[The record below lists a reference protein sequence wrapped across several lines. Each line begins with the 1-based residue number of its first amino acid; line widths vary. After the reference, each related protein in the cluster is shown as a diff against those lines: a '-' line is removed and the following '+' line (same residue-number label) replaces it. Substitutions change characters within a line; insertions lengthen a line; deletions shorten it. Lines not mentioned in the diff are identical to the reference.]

1 MAMFPVLDLAGTAS
15 ERGRMYGALAKRRVE
30 RSIAS
35 YRALFEYCGIGWSD
49 AQRLGHGYRDVIGD
63 FAPALLAE
71 IEGIAAGAGRAA
83 DEILALNARTE
94 ILPPTFPDKP
104 SAEWLASRLG
114 RTGDFG
120 ECTAIAVS
128 PARSTSGETLLA
140 QNWDWLGAQRDA
152 LVLLRIRGEDGSACL
167 TLTEAG
173 MLAKIGCNDRG
184 FGVCLNILRSAD
196 DGAAP
201 GVPVHVLLRAL
212 LDCGSVRE
220 AVQRVRGL
228 RLGASS
234 NVLCADRGGDS
245 AALELSP
252 VGAHVVRGT
261 DGTLCH
267 TNHFLAPEAQRAAVA
282 LPASL
287 SSAPR
292 LACALRHAKGAQ
304 TLDVGSLQRLL
315 RDETDGLLS
324 VCRHPDPSLPE
335 EARLETVA
343 SVIMELARGVMHVA
357 PDMPTRVAYE
367 LVALSPEAVTV

>member
-1 MAMFPVLDLAGTAS
+1 MFPILDIAGTAS
-15 ERGRMYGALAKRRVE
+15 ERGRMHGAMAKRRVE

-35 YRALFEYCGIGWSD
+35 YRSLFEHCGIGWRE
-49 AQRLGHGYRDVIGD
+49 AQRLGGGYREVIGD

-71 IEGIAAGAGRAA
+71 IEGIAAGAGRTVG
-83 DEILALNARTE
+83 EILALNARTE
-94 ILPPTFPDKP
+94 ILPPSFPGKP

-114 RTGDFG
+114 RTADFG

-128 PARSTSGETLLA
+128 PSRSATGETLLA

-152 LVLLRIRGEDGSACL
+152 LVLLRIHGEDGSSCL
-167 TLTEAG
+167 TLTEGG

-220 AVQRVRGL
+220 ALERLRAVRF
-228 RLGASS
+228 GASS
-234 NVLCADRGGDS
+234 NVLCADRSGDS

-252 VGAHVVRGT
+252 AGLHLVRGG

-267 TNHFLAPEAQRAAVA
+267 TNHFLAPEGQRAEVG

-287 SSAPR
+287 SSVPR

-304 TLDVGSLQRLL
+304 ALDVGSIQRLL

-357 PDMPTRVAYE
+357 PDVPSRTEYQPVS
-367 LVALSPEAVTV
+367 LSTEAVAA

>member
-1 MAMFPVLDLAGTAS
+1 MFPIFDIAGTPS
-15 ERGRMYGALAKRRVE
+15 ERGRMHGALAKRQVE
-30 RSIAS
+30 RSIAN
-35 YRALFEYCGIGWSD
+35 YRSLFEHCGIGWPE
-49 AQRLGHGYRDVIGD
+49 AQRLGRGYRDVIGD

-71 IEGIAAGAGRAA
+71 IQGIAAGAGRTVG
-83 DEILALNARTE
+83 EILALNARTE
-94 ILPPTFPDKP
+94 ILPPTFPGKP

-114 RTGDFG
+114 TPDDFG

-128 PARSTSGETLLA
+128 PARSANGETLLA

-152 LVLLRIRGEDGSACL
+152 LVVLRIRGDDGKSCL

-212 LDCGSVRE
+212 LECGSVGE
-220 AVQRVRGL
+220 ALERLRAVRF
-228 RLGASS
+228 GASS
-234 NVLCADRGGDS
+234 NVLCADRSGDS

-252 VGAHVVRGT
+252 AGVHVVRGN

-267 TNHFLAPEAQRAAVA
+267 TNHFLSPEALPDEVA
-282 LPASL
+282 LPPSL
-287 SSAPR
+287 SSVPR
-292 LACALRHAKGAQ
+292 LACALRHANSAR
-304 TLDVGSLQRLL
+304 THDVGSLQRLL
-315 RDETDGLLS
+315 RDETDGPLS

-335 EARLETVA
+335 EARIETVA
-343 SVIMELARGVMHVA
+343 SVIMELAQGVMHLA
-357 PDMPTRVAYE
+357 PHIPSTVGYE
-367 LVALSPEAVTV
+367 ALAVSPEAALA